1 MNLRRRLFVL
11 VGIAAA
17 AGAAAT
23 AAPASDL
30 ATPAKRAQVVET
42 AERLAQTPTLEPLPA
57 TLPQPFHPP
66 GFDQPDPSEVKP
78 SASGIAA
85 TDPATDRDVL
95 NKIVARIRP
104 SGIINM
110 GGEPLL
116 IFGQKRLKVGD
127 HLIVTLEKTDYDVE
141 ITAIDTTT
149 YTLRLNRDEITRS
162 LKPGKSP

>member
-1 MNLRRRLFVL
+1 MNLRRRLFAFVAL
-11 VGIAAA
+11 AAA
-17 AGAAAT
+17 AGSANS
-23 AAPASDL
+23 APTSDL
-30 ATPAKRAQVVET
+30 TTPAKRAQVVET
-42 AERLAQTPTLEPLPA
+42 AERLAQIPTLDPLPA

-66 GFDQPDPSEVKP
+66 GFDQPDASEVKP
-78 SASGIAA
+78 SSSSPGAA
-85 TDPATDRDVL
+85 ADPATDRDVL
-95 NKIVARIRP
+95 TKIAARIRP
-104 SGIINM
+104 SGIINL

-116 IFGQKRLKVGD
+116 IFGQKRLKIGD